1 MLRFPFGDLWV
12 NETGMSDKKLPTKS
26 TETDVQ
32 AFLAKVVATPARKG
46 VGEKGRL
53 IFAMD
58 ATASREPSW
67 DRACHLQGEMFHE
80 TTALGGLEIQL
91 AYYRG
96 FGEFRAS
103 AWASASDDLLRL
115 MTAVHCLAGETQIK
129 KVLRHALNETKKQ
142 SVDAL
147 IFIGDCVEED
157 VDALGALAGELGLLG
172 VPAFLFQE
180 GEDRIAEFAFK
191 QIAKLTNGA
200 YCRLDAASA
209 QTLRELLRA
218 VAVFAAGGRLALA
231 DLAKKEGG
239 AVLQIANQVSK
250 SG

>member
-1 MLRFPFGDLWV
+1 
-12 NETGMSDKKLPTKS
+12 MSDKKLPTKS
-26 TETDVQ
+26 SSVDVD
-32 AFLAKVVATPARKG
+32 AFLQKVAATPVRKASC
-46 VGEKGRL
+46 EKGRL

-67 DRACHLQGEMFHE
+67 DRACHLQGEMFQE
-80 TTALGGLEIQL
+80 TAALGGLEIQL

-103 AWASASDDLLRL
+103 AWASAPDDLLRL
-115 MTAVHCLAGETQIK
+115 MTALHCLAGETQIK
-129 KVLRHALNETKKQ
+129 KVLRHTLNETKKR

-157 VDALGALAGELGLLG
+157 VDALGAIAGELGLLG
-172 VPAFLFQE
+172 VPAFVFQE

-191 QIAKLTNGA
+191 QTAKLTNGA
-200 YCRLDAASA
+200 YCRLDANSA

-218 VAVFAAGGRLALA
+218 VAVFAAGGRLALQNMA
-231 DLAKKEGG
+231 RKEGG
-239 AVLQIANQVSK
+239 AILQISNQVSK
-250 SG
+250 PG

>member
-1 MLRFPFGDLWV
+1 
-12 NETGMSDKKLPTKS
+12 MSDKKLPTKTS
-26 TETDVQ
+26 SEDVQ
-32 AFLAKVVATPARKG
+32 AFLQKVVATPVRKASS
-46 VGEKGRL
+46 EKGRL

-67 DRACHLQGEMFHE
+67 DRACHLQGEMFQE
-80 TTALGGLEIQL
+80 TAAMGGLEIQL

-103 AWASASDDLLRL
+103 KWASAPDDLLRL

-129 KVLRHALNETKKQ
+129 KVLRHTLNETKKC

-157 VDALGALAGELGLLG
+157 VDVLGAVAGELGLLG
-172 VPAFLFQE
+172 VPAFVFQE
-180 GEDRIAEFAFK
+180 GADPIAEFAFK
-191 QIAKLTNGA
+191 QIARLTNGA
-200 YCRLDAASA
+200 YCRLDTNSA

-218 VAVFAAGGRLALA
+218 VAVFAAGGRPALENMA
-231 DLAKKEGG
+231 QKEGG
-239 AVLQIANQVSK
+239 AILQIANQVSNP
-250 SG
+250 G

>member
-1 MLRFPFGDLWV
+1 
-12 NETGMSDKKLPTKS
+12 MSDDKLPAKT
-26 TETDVQ
+26 TDADVQ
-32 AFLAKVVATPARKG
+32 AFLNKVALTPVRKSS
-46 VGEKGRL
+46 GEKGRL

-96 FGEFRAS
+96 FREFRAS
-103 AWASASDDLLRL
+103 SWASASDDLLRL
-115 MTAVHCLAGETQIK
+115 MTAVHCMAGETQIK
-129 KVLRHALNETKKQ
+129 KVLLHALNETKKH

-157 VDALGALAGELGLLG
+157 VDALGAVAGELGLMG
-172 VPAFLFQE
+172 VPAFVFQE
-180 GEDRIAEFAFK
+180 GQDPIAEFAFK

-200 YCRLDAASA
+200 YCRLDSSSA

-218 VAVFAAGGRLALA
+218 VAVFVAGGRLALE
-231 DLAKKEGG
+231 DMAKKEGG

-250 SG
+250 PG

>member
-1 MLRFPFGDLWV
+1 
-12 NETGMSDKKLPTKS
+12 MSDKKLPTKS
-26 TETDVQ
+26 STADVD
-32 AFLAKVVATPARKG
+32 AFLQKVAATPVRKAS
-46 VGEKGRL
+46 GEKGRL

-67 DRACHLQGEMFHE
+67 DRACHLQGEMFQE
-80 TTALGGLEIQL
+80 TAALGGLEIQL

-103 AWASASDDLLRL
+103 AWASAPDDLLRL

-129 KVLRHALNETKKQ
+129 KVLRHTLNETKKR

-147 IFIGDCVEED
+147 IFIGDCIEED
-157 VDALGALAGELGLLG
+157 VDALGAIAGELGLLG
-172 VPAFLFQE
+172 VPAFVFQE
-180 GEDRIAEFAFK
+180 GADPIAEFAFK

-200 YCRLDAASA
+200 YCRLDANSA

-218 VAVFAAGGRLALA
+218 VAVFAAGGRLALQNMA
-231 DLAKKEGG
+231 QKEGG

-250 SG
+250 PG